1 MFGMTPCHRAAVGV
15 TLFAALTG
23 PARTINSSQG
33 LSQSDWHSI
42 RQEYERHRHSIVAGE
57 HGHHARNPRQQW
69 LVRFDGR
76 GFLLQPDRGDWRW
89 GLELIGVQGKARVSA
104 DKNRITYRWS
114 ADLEEWFINDSHG
127 LEHGFTLR
135 KPADLRLAVRGGLL
149 VSGSGSTVQ
158 FADRSGAAVMSY
170 SNLKAWD
177 ADGRVLPAR
186 MEAQVGNVV
195 HLIVDDRGARYPV
208 IIDPIA
214 QTAYLKA
221 SNTGADGP
229 FLPGGDKFGTSVAA
243 SGDTVIVG
251 APAEDSNATGVNGNQ
266 ADNSAGGSGAV
277 YVFTYSRDSGMW
289 NQEAYLKASN
299 AEAYDYFGGSVA
311 ISGNTV
317 VVGAQG
323 ECSAA
328 TGVNGNQADNNASTS
343 GAAYVFTRS
352 GTVWGQ
358 EAYLKAS
365 NTEPNDWFGSSISI
379 WGSTL
384 IVGASNEASKATGVN
399 GDQADNDAILGAG
412 AAYLFRRV
420 GLNWFQEAYLKAS
433 NTEGFNPFVEFQYG
447 DNFGHSVAVSGGTVV
462 IGAPYEDSAAKGVNG
477 NQNNNRAVDSGAAY
491 VFAIPP

>member
-1 MFGMTPCHRAAVGV
+1 
-15 TLFAALTG
+15 
-23 PARTINSSQG
+23 
-33 LSQSDWHSI
+33 
-42 RQEYERHRHSIVAGE
+42 
-57 HGHHARNPRQQW
+57 
-69 LVRFDGR
+69 
-76 GFLLQPDRGDWRW
+76 
-89 GLELIGVQGKARVSA
+89 
-104 DKNRITYRWS
+104 
-114 ADLEEWFINDSHG
+114 
-127 LEHGFTLR
+127 
-135 KPADLRLAVRGGLL
+135 
-149 VSGSGSTVQ
+149 
-158 FADRSGAAVMSY
+158 
-170 SNLKAWD
+170 
-177 ADGRVLPAR
+177 